1 MKVLINK
8 IWKKVKLLIRYN
20 FYYQLKYIPLKI
32 FSNLIFKYRLN
43 DNISKIRYKQKINP
57 IVYQTWV
64 SKKFN
69 HSHYLELLKFRRI
82 NPELSFKLFNDVEMN
97 AYVKK
102 RWSKHK
108 IYEIYKRC
116 LHGPLKTDIFRYCI
130 LYDKG
135 GYYFDIDK
143 MCSKKLTSL
152 HSRKASALMSFE
164 PYYYKHEKDKKVAK
178 FLKIKNKNICQWGI
192 GFKKKHQILLEII
205 NKICQNYPYF
215 KNKIFKKYEVAGAYF
230 TGPALFTNVVRNYLK
245 KKIDK
250 NICFLKTN
258 FDNHGVFRIKGSSIR
273 YTLLR
278 PSWTYKKCKL
288 VE

>member
-1 MKVLINK
+1 MENRIVIKKINFFEQLNRDIK
-8 IWKKVKLLIRYN
+8 IKLYHN
-20 FYYQLKYIPLKI
+20 
-32 FSNLIFKYRLN
+32 
-43 DNISKIRYKQKINP
+43 NISKIRYKQKINP
-57 IVYQTWV
+57 IVYQTWI

-97 AYVKK
+97 AYMKK
-102 RWSKHK
+102 RWSKH
-108 IYEIYKRC
+108 EIYKIFKRS
-116 LHGPLKTDIFRYCI
+116 LHGPVKTDIFRYCI

-164 PYYYKHEKDKKVAK
+164 PYYYKYEKDKKVAK
-178 FLKIKNKNICQWGI
+178 FLKIRNKNICQWGM

-215 KNKIFKKYEVAGAYF
+215 KNKIFETKFSHGRNFGEMV
-230 TGPALFTNVVRNYLK
+230 TALCSAPCQWL
-245 KKIDK
+245 
-250 NICFLKTN
+250 
-258 FDNHGVFRIKGSSIR
+258 
-273 YTLLR
+273 
-278 PSWTYKKCKL
+278 
-288 VE
+288 